1 MPLYTSYALWKNP
14 ETKSSR
20 AMFAYAFNPGDPVF
34 LMPELNTASGI
45 AALQQPYGTFIDR
58 RSRSEFG
65 PQTLGLTTEAERR
78 RITIVGQ
85 YDLGEALPLTV
96 L

>member
-1 MPLYTSYALWKNP
+1 
-14 ETKSSR
+14 
-20 AMFAYAFNPGDPVF
+20 
-34 LMPELNTASGI
+34 MPELNTASGI